1 VGRLALH
8 YVEEN
13 PDEVVAAREDKAE
26 AVLVHAKGKY
36 ELKDAHGVPCPYKT
50 KGEERSL
57 DYARDDKLGERLVDE
72 G

>member
-1 VGRLALH
+1 MQEG
-8 YVEEN
+8 
-13 PDEVVAAREDKAE
+13 
-26 AVLVHAKGKY
+26 
-36 ELKDAHGVPCPYKT
+36 HGVPCPYET